1 MNMAKNQ
8 VEWQIHFYEDHCGR
22 SPVLEFIN
30 RLPIGDRT
38 KINNALRLLEEF
50 GVQLGMP
57 HARPIEGKLWELRPG
72 GNRLFYFLFTGR
84 KFVIL
89 HGFKKQTMKTPDWE
103 FEIAKRRMVEL
114 LEDER

>member
-1 MNMAKNQ
+1 MAKDQ
-8 VEWQIHFYEDHCGR
+8 AEWQIRFYEDYRGR

-30 RLPIGDRT
+30 RLPTRDKA
-38 KINNALRLLEEF
+38 KITNTLRLLEEF
-50 GVQLGMP
+50 GTRLGMP

-84 KFVIL
+84 TFVIL
-89 HGFKKQTMKTPDWE
+89 HGFKKQTLRTPDRE
-103 FEIAKRRMVEL
+103 IEIAKRRLVEL